1 MRQSTDNDIAS
12 CVSRALTE
20 DIGTGDLT
28 AGLLP
33 KDTVASAT
41 IVTRSNMVVAG
52 RPWVEEVYRQIDSSI
67 QLDWRIADGDDV
79 EAGTVLCKLLGPAP
93 ALLTGERTALNFLQT
108 LSATATTTARY
119 VAAVAD
125 TSAKILDTRKTI
137 PGLRS
142 AQKYAVRCGG
152 GTNHRFG
159 LFDAILIKE
168 NHILASGGIAEAIRA
183 SRSLHGDLPVEI
195 EVENHDELRQALRA
209 KAERILLDNFDTVAL
224 LEAVAINRREGDPR
238 AMLEASGGLTI
249 GQLRQVAQT
258 GVDYISVGALT
269 KNVEAVDLSMRF
281 DLDPGPES

>member
-108 LSATATTTARY
+108 LSATATTTARH

-195 EVENHDELRQALRA
+195 EVEDHDELRQALRA